1 MGHKMEFIE
10 IKRNESEKAAWLEK
24 RKHYVT
30 GTDAGKLIGVSPY
43 GGKFAVWLD
52 KMGRAAPVVETP
64 AMKAGK
70 KFESAIL
77 QTYAEEMNCKLEHVD
92 GYQLITCDK
101 YPRLGASLDGWNHDL
116 QIPVDAKNIKWK
128 NEKWG
133 DAWTD
138 QFPEYY
144 KAQLQVQMMVTGA
157 TFAHLAVMFSGQDF
171 FIYSMEYDEDMAQ
184 KILDA
189 SDEFWPFVERDKMPE
204 ADGSDEATEY
214 IKSEFARGDAAAVK
228 EPTEEI
234 LEALKGL
241 QKAKLDEKDAQD
253 RKTEFENRIKLY
265 MGDATSIKGVCT
277 WKNNKDSVKTDW
289 EQVASVAL
297 ASMSAEDQ
305 KKLIASYTK
314 TKPGVRVLRIT
325 AKGY

>member
-1 MGHKMEFIE
+1 MEFIE
-10 IKRNESEKAAWLEK
+10 TTKTETEKAAWLEK

-30 GTDAGKLIGVSPY
+30 GTDAGKLIGVSPW
-43 GGKFAVWLD
+43 GSKFAVWLD
-52 KMGRAAPVVETP
+52 KTGRAAPVVETP

-92 GYQLITCDK
+92 GYNLITCDK

-116 QIPVDAKNIKWK
+116 KIPVDAKNIKWK

-171 FIYSMEYDEDMAQ
+171 FIYSMEYDEEMAQ

-189 SDEFWPFVERDKMPE
+189 TEEFWPYVENDQMPE

-214 IKSEFARGDAAAVK
+214 IKSEFAMGDAAAVK
-228 EPTEEI
+228 DPTEEI

-241 QKAKLDEKDAQD
+241 QKAKLDEKDALD

-265 MGDATSIKGVCT
+265 MGDATAIKGVCT

-305 KKLIASYTK
+305 KKLIDSYTT
-314 TKPGVRVLRIT
+314 TKPGARVLRIT

>member
-1 MGHKMEFIE
+1 MEFIE
-10 IKRNESEKAAWLEK
+10 IKRNEAEKAAWLEK
-24 RKHYVT
+24 RKHYIT
-30 GTDAGKLIGVSPY
+30 GTDAGKLIGVSPW

-52 KMGRAAPVVETP
+52 KTGRAAPVVETP

-77 QTYAEEMNCKLEHVD
+77 QMYAEEMNCKLEHVD

-189 SDEFWPFVERDKMPE
+189 SDEFWPFVERNKMPE

-241 QKAKLDEKDAQD
+241 QKAKLDEKDAQN
-253 RKTEFENRIKLY
+253 RKTEFENRIKLF
-265 MGDATSIKGVCT
+265 MGDATAIKGVCT
-277 WKNNKDSVKTDW
+277 WNNNKDSVKTDW

-314 TKPGVRVLRIT
+314 TKPGARVLRIT

>member
-1 MGHKMEFIE
+1 MEYIE
-10 IKRNESEKAAWLEK
+10 TTKNEANKDAWLEK
-24 RKHYVT
+24 RKHYIT
-30 GTDAGKLIGVSPY
+30 GTDAGKLIGVSPW

-52 KMGRAAPVVETP
+52 KTGRTAPVAETP

-77 QTYAEEMNCKLEHVD
+77 QMYAEEMNCKLEHVD

-128 NEKWG
+128 NENWG

-157 TFAHLAVMFSGQDF
+157 KFAHLAVMFSGQDF
-171 FIYSMEYDEDMAQ
+171 FIYTMEYDEELAK

-189 SDEFWPFVERDKMPE
+189 ADAFWPYVEGDQMPE
-204 ADGSDEATEY
+204 ADGSDATTEY
-214 IKSEFARGDAAAVK
+214 IKKEYAVGHADEEKEASDEMIEAVK
-228 EPTEEI
+228 S
-234 LEALKGL
+234 LQQAKADKKEA
-241 QKAKLDEKDAQD
+241 EKREA
-253 RKTEFENRIKLY
+253 EFSNRIKVY
-265 MGDATSIKGVCT
+265 MGDATVVPGWCT
-277 WKNNKDSVKTDW
+277 WKNNKDGVSIDW
-289 EQVASVAL
+289 ESIATIAM
-297 ASMSAEDQ
+297 AGMDAAEREA
-305 KKLIASYTK
+305 LIAQHTTK
-314 TKPGVRVLRIT
+314 KQGARVLRIT
-325 AKGY
+325 AKGL

>member
-1 MGHKMEFIE
+1 MEFIE
-10 IKRNESEKAAWLEK
+10 IKRNEAEKAAWLEK

-52 KMGRAAPVVETP
+52 KTGRAAPVVETP

-92 GYQLITCDK
+92 GYNLITCDK

-189 SDEFWPFVERDKMPE
+189 SDEFWPYVERDKMPE

-228 EPTEEI
+228 DPTEEI

-265 MGDATSIKGVCT
+265 MGDATAIKGVCT

-305 KKLIASYTK
+305 KKLIASYTT
-314 TKPGVRVLRIT
+314 TKPGARVLRIT

>member
-1 MGHKMEFIE
+1 MEFIE
-10 IKRNESEKAAWLEK
+10 IKRNEAEKSAWLEK

-30 GTDAGKLIGVSPY
+30 GTDAGKLIGVSPW

-52 KMGRAAPVVETP
+52 KTGRAAPVVETP

-92 GYQLITCDK
+92 GYNLITCDK

-144 KAQLQVQMMVTGA
+144 KAQLQVQMMVTGT

-253 RKTEFENRIKLY
+253 RKTEFENRIKLF

-305 KKLIASYTK
+305 KKLVASYTT
-314 TKPGVRVLRIT
+314 TKPGARVLRIT

>member
-1 MGHKMEFIE
+1 MEFIE
-10 IKRNESEKAAWLEK
+10 IKRNEAEKAAWLEK

-92 GYQLITCDK
+92 GYNLITCDK

-189 SDEFWPFVERDKMPE
+189 TDEFWPYVENDQMPE

-228 EPTEEI
+228 DPTEEI

-265 MGDATSIKGVCT
+265 MGDATAIKGVCT

-297 ASMSAEDQ
+297 ASMSAEDK

-314 TKPGVRVLRIT
+314 TKPGARVLRIT

>member
-1 MGHKMEFIE
+1 MEFIE

-24 RKHYVT
+24 RKHYIT
-30 GTDAGKLIGVSPY
+30 GTDAGKLIGVSPW

-52 KMGRAAPVVETP
+52 KTGRAAPVVETP

-133 DAWTD
+133 DAWTSD
-138 QFPEYY
+138 FPEYY

-189 SDEFWPFVERDKMPE
+189 TEEFWPYVENDQMPE

-228 EPTEEI
+228 DPTEEI

-241 QKAKLDEKDAQD
+241 HKAKLDEKDAQD

-265 MGDATSIKGVCT
+265 MGDATAIKGVCT

-305 KKLIASYTK
+305 KKLVASYTT
-314 TKPGVRVLRIT
+314 TKPGARVLRIT

>member
-1 MGHKMEFIE
+1 MEYIE
-10 IKRNESEKAAWLEK
+10 TKKNENEKDAWLEK

-52 KMGRAAPVVETP
+52 KTGRAAPVVETP

-77 QTYAEEMNCKLEHVD
+77 QMYAEEMNCKLEHVD

-171 FIYSMEYDEDMAQ
+171 YIYSMEYDEEMAQ

-189 SDEFWPFVERDKMPE
+189 TEEFWHYVENDQMPE

-228 EPTEEI
+228 DPTEEI

-241 QKAKLDEKDAQD
+241 QKANLDEKDAQT
-253 RKTEFENRIKLY
+253 RKAEAENKIKVY
-265 MGDATSIKGVCT
+265 MGDATVIKGVCT

-305 KKLIASYTK
+305 KKLIASYTT
-314 TKPGVRVLRIT
+314 TKPGARVLRIT

>member
-1 MGHKMEFIE
+1 MEFIE
-10 IKRNESEKAAWLEK
+10 TTKNEANKDAWLEK
-24 RKHYVT
+24 RKHYIT

-52 KMGRAAPVVETP
+52 KTGRAAPVVETP

-92 GYQLITCDK
+92 GYNLITCDK

-204 ADGSDEATEY
+204 ADCSDEATEY

-241 QKAKLDEKDAQD
+241 QKAKLDEKDAQT
-253 RKTEFENRIKLY
+253 RKTEFENRIKLF
-265 MGDATSIKGVCT
+265 MGDATAIKGVCT
-277 WKNNKDSVKTDW
+277 WNNNKDSVKTDW

-297 ASMSAEDQ
+297 ASMSAEDRE
-305 KKLIASYTK
+305 KLIASYTK
-314 TKPGVRVLRIT
+314 TKPGARVLRIT

>member
-1 MGHKMEFIE
+1 MEFIE
-10 IKRNESEKAAWLEK
+10 IKRNEAEKAAWLEK
-24 RKHYVT
+24 RKHYIT
-30 GTDAGKLIGVSPY
+30 GTDAGKLIGVSPW

-52 KMGRAAPVVETP
+52 KTGRAAPVVETP

-92 GYQLITCDK
+92 GYNLITCDK

-144 KAQLQVQMMVTGA
+144 KAQLQVQMMITGA
-157 TFAHLAVMFSGQDF
+157 KFAHLAVMFSGQDF
-171 FIYSMEYDEDMAQ
+171 FIYQMEWDEDMAQ

-189 SDEFWPFVERDKMPE
+189 SDEFWPFVERDNMPE

-228 EPTEEI
+228 DPTEEI

-253 RKTEFENRIKLY
+253 RKTEFENRIKLF
-265 MGDATSIKGVCT
+265 MGDATAIKGVCT

-305 KKLIASYTK
+305 KKLVASYTT
-314 TKPGVRVLRIT
+314 TKPGARVLRIT

>member
-1 MGHKMEFIE
+1 MEFIE
-10 IKRNESEKAAWLEK
+10 ITKNEANKDAWLEK
-24 RKHYVT
+24 RKHYIT
-30 GTDAGKLIGVSPY
+30 GTDAGKLIGVSPW

-52 KMGRAAPVVETP
+52 KTGRAAPVVETP

-128 NEKWG
+128 NEMWG

-214 IKSEFARGDAAAVK
+214 IKSEFARGDDATVK

-241 QKAKLDEKDAQD
+241 QKAKLDEKDAQN
-253 RKTEFENRIKLY
+253 RKTEFENRIKLF
-265 MGDATSIKGVCT
+265 MGDATAIKGVCT
-277 WKNNKDSVKTDW
+277 WNNNKDSVKTDW

-314 TKPGVRVLRIT
+314 TKPGARVLRIT

>member
-1 MGHKMEFIE
+1 MEFIE
-10 IKRNESEKAAWLEK
+10 IKRNEAEKAAWLEK

-92 GYQLITCDK
+92 GYNLITCDK

-128 NEKWG
+128 NDKWG

-189 SDEFWPFVERDKMPE
+189 SDEFWPYVERDKMPE

-214 IKSEFARGDAAAVK
+214 IKSEFAMGDSAAVK

-241 QKAKLDEKDAQD
+241 QKAKLDEKDAQT

-265 MGDATSIKGVCT
+265 MGDATVINGVCT

-305 KKLIASYTK
+305 KKLIASYTT
-314 TKPGVRVLRIT
+314 TKPGARVLRIT

>member
-1 MGHKMEFIE
+1 MEFIE
-10 IKRNESEKAAWLEK
+10 IKRNEAEKAAWLEK

-171 FIYSMEYDEDMAQ
+171 FIYSMEYDDDMAQ

-189 SDEFWPFVERDKMPE
+189 SDEFWPYVERDKMPE

-234 LEALKGL
+234 LEALNGL
-241 QKAKLDEKDAQD
+241 QKAKLDEKDAQN
-253 RKTEFENRIKLY
+253 RKTEFENRIKLF
-265 MGDATSIKGVCT
+265 MGDATAIKGVCT
-277 WKNNKDSVKTDW
+277 WNNNKDSVKTDW

-314 TKPGVRVLRIT
+314 TKPGARVLRIT

>member
-1 MGHKMEFIE
+1 MEFIE
-10 IKRNESEKAAWLEK
+10 IKRNEAEKAAWLEK
-24 RKHYVT
+24 RKHYIT
-30 GTDAGKLIGVSPY
+30 GTDAGKIIGVSPW

-52 KMGRAAPVVETP
+52 KTGRAAPVVETP

-77 QTYAEEMNCKLEHVD
+77 QMYAEEMNCKLEHVD

-189 SDEFWPFVERDKMPE
+189 SEEFWPFVERDKMPE

-214 IKSEFARGDAAAVK
+214 IKSEFARGDAASVK

-234 LEALKGL
+234 LESLKGL
-241 QKAKLDEKDAQD
+241 QKAKLDEKDAQN
-253 RKTEFENRIKLY
+253 RKTEFENRIKLF
-265 MGDATSIKGVCT
+265 MGDATAIKGVCT
-277 WKNNKDSVKTDW
+277 WNNNKDSIKTDW

-305 KKLIASYTK
+305 KKLVASYTT
-314 TKPGVRVLRIT
+314 TKPGARVLRIT
-325 AKGY
+325 ANGY

>member
-1 MGHKMEFIE
+1 MEFIE
-10 IKRNESEKAAWLEK
+10 TKKNENEKAAWLEK

-52 KMGRAAPVVETP
+52 KTGRAAPVVETP

-171 FIYSMEYDEDMAQ
+171 FIYSMEYDEDMTQ

-189 SDEFWPFVERDKMPE
+189 SDEFWPFVERDQMPE

-241 QKAKLDEKDAQD
+241 QKAKLDEKDAQN
-253 RKTEFENRIKLY
+253 RKTEFENRIKLF
-265 MGDATSIKGVCT
+265 MGDATAIKGVCT
-277 WKNNKDSVKTDW
+277 WNNNKDSVKTDW

-314 TKPGVRVLRIT
+314 TKPGARVLRIT

>member
-1 MGHKMEFIE
+1 MEYIE
-10 IKRNESEKAAWLEK
+10 TTKTETEKAAWLEK
-24 RKHYVT
+24 RKHYIT
-30 GTDAGKLIGVSPY
+30 GTDAGKLIGVSPW

-52 KMGRAAPVVETP
+52 KTGRAAPVVETP

-92 GYQLITCDK
+92 GYNLITCDK

-116 QIPVDAKNIKWK
+116 KIPVDAKNIKWK

-171 FIYSMEYDEDMAQ
+171 FIYSMEYDEEMAQ

-189 SDEFWPFVERDKMPE
+189 TEEFWPYVENDQMPE

-214 IKSEFARGDAAAVK
+214 IKSEFAMGDAAAVK
-228 EPTEEI
+228 DPTEEI

-241 QKAKLDEKDAQD
+241 QKAKLDEKDALD

-265 MGDATSIKGVCT
+265 MGDATAIKGVCT

-305 KKLIASYTK
+305 KKLVASYTT
-314 TKPGVRVLRIT
+314 TKPGARVLRIT

>member
-1 MGHKMEFIE
+1 MEFIE
-10 IKRNESEKAAWLEK
+10 TTKNEAAKAAWLEK
-24 RKHYVT
+24 RKHYIT

-52 KMGRAAPVVETP
+52 KTGRAAPVVETP

-70 KFESAIL
+70 KFEPAIL

-92 GYQLITCDK
+92 GYNLITCDK

-241 QKAKLDEKDAQD
+241 QKAKLDEKDAQN
-253 RKTEFENRIKLY
+253 RKTEFENRIKLF
-265 MGDATSIKGVCT
+265 MGDATAIKGVCT
-277 WKNNKDSVKTDW
+277 WNNNKDSIKTDW
-289 EQVASVAL
+289 EQVANVAL

-314 TKPGVRVLRIT
+314 TKPGARVLRIT

>member
-1 MGHKMEFIE
+1 MEFIE

-30 GTDAGKLIGVSPY
+30 GTDAGKLIGVSPW

-52 KMGRAAPVVETP
+52 KTGRAAPVVETP

-92 GYQLITCDK
+92 GYNLITCDK

-116 QIPVDAKNIKWK
+116 KIPVDAKNIKWK

-171 FIYSMEYDEDMAQ
+171 FIYSMEYDEEMAQ

-189 SDEFWPFVERDKMPE
+189 TEEFWPYVENDQMPE

-214 IKSEFARGDAAAVK
+214 IKSEFAMGDAAAVK
-228 EPTEEI
+228 DPTEEI

-241 QKAKLDEKDAQD
+241 QKAKLDEKDALD

-265 MGDATSIKGVCT
+265 MGDATAIKGVCT

-305 KKLIASYTK
+305 KKLVASYTT
-314 TKPGVRVLRIT
+314 TKPGARVLRIT

>member
-1 MGHKMEFIE
+1 MEFIE
-10 IKRNESEKAAWLEK
+10 TTKNEAAKDAWLEK
-24 RKHYVT
+24 RKHYIT

-77 QTYAEEMNCKLEHVD
+77 QMYAEEMNCKLEHVD
-92 GYQLITCDK
+92 GYNLITCDK

-116 QIPVDAKNIKWK
+116 HVPVDAKNIKWK

-171 FIYSMEYDEDMAQ
+171 FIYSMEYDEEMAQ

-189 SDEFWPFVERDKMPE
+189 SDEFWPYVERDKMPE

-214 IKSEFARGDAAAVK
+214 IKSEFSRGDAAAVK

-241 QKAKLDEKDAQD
+241 QKAKLDEKDAQT
-253 RKTEFENRIKLY
+253 RKAEFENRIKLF
-265 MGDATSIKGVCT
+265 MGDATAIKGVCT
-277 WKNNKDSVKTDW
+277 WNNNKDSVKTDW

-305 KKLIASYTK
+305 KKLIASYTT
-314 TKPGVRVLRIT
+314 TKPGARVLRIT

>member
-1 MGHKMEFIE
+1 MEFIE
-10 IKRNESEKAAWLEK
+10 IKRNEAEKAAWLEK
-24 RKHYVT
+24 RKHYIT
-30 GTDAGKLIGVSPY
+30 GTDAGKLIGVSPW

-52 KMGRAAPVVETP
+52 KTGRAAPVVETP

-92 GYQLITCDK
+92 GYNLITCDK

-189 SDEFWPFVERDKMPE
+189 SDEFWPYVERDKMPE

-228 EPTEEI
+228 DPTEEI

-265 MGDATSIKGVCT
+265 MGDATAIKGVCT
-277 WKNNKDSVKTDW
+277 WNNNKDSVKTDW

-305 KKLIASYTK
+305 KKLIASYTT
-314 TKPGVRVLRIT
+314 TKPGARVLRIT

>member
-1 MGHKMEFIE
+1 MEFIE
-10 IKRNESEKAAWLEK
+10 TKRNEAEKAAWLEK

-92 GYQLITCDK
+92 GYNLITCDK

-157 TFAHLAVMFSGQDF
+157 TFAHLAVMFSRQDF

-189 SDEFWPFVERDKMPE
+189 TEEFWPFVERDKMPE

-228 EPTEEI
+228 DPTEEI

-265 MGDATSIKGVCT
+265 MGDATAIKGVCT

-297 ASMSAEDQ
+297 ASMSDEDQ
-305 KKLIASYTK
+305 KKLVASYTT
-314 TKPGVRVLRIT
+314 TKPGARVLRNT

>member
-1 MGHKMEFIE
+1 MEFIE
-10 IKRNESEKAAWLEK
+10 TTKNEADKAVWLEK
-24 RKHYVT
+24 RKHYIT

-52 KMGRAAPVVETP
+52 KTGRAAPVVETP

-77 QTYAEEMNCKLEHVD
+77 QMYAEEMNCKLEHVD
-92 GYQLITCDK
+92 GYNLITSDK

-133 DAWTD
+133 EAWTD
-138 QFPEYY
+138 EFPEYY

-171 FIYSMEYDEDMAQ
+171 FIYSMEYDEEMAQ

-189 SDEFWPFVERDKMPE
+189 SDEFWHYVENDQMPE

-214 IKSEFARGDAAAVK
+214 IKSEFARGDAADVK

-241 QKAKLDEKDAQD
+241 QKAKLDEKDAQN
-253 RKTEFENRIKLY
+253 RKTEFENRIKLF
-265 MGDATSIKGVCT
+265 MGDATAIKGVCT
-277 WKNNKDSVKTDW
+277 WNNNKDSVKTDW
-289 EQVASVAL
+289 EQVANVAL

-314 TKPGVRVLRIT
+314 TKPGERVLRIT
-325 AKGY
+325 AKVIKK

>member
-1 MGHKMEFIE
+1 MEFIE
-10 IKRNESEKAAWLEK
+10 IKRNEAEKAAWLEK
-24 RKHYVT
+24 RKHYIT
-30 GTDAGKLIGVSPY
+30 GTDAGKLIGVSPW

-52 KMGRAAPVVETP
+52 KTGRAAPVVETP

-92 GYQLITCDK
+92 GYNLITCDK

-157 TFAHLAVMFSGQDF
+157 SFAHLAVMFSGQDF
-171 FIYSMEYDEDMAQ
+171 YIYSMEYDEDMAQ

-189 SDEFWPFVERDKMPE
+189 SDEFWPFVERDNMPE

-228 EPTEEI
+228 DPTEEI

-253 RKTEFENRIKLY
+253 RKTEFENRIKLF
-265 MGDATSIKGVCT
+265 MGDATAIKGVCT

-297 ASMSAEDQ
+297 ASMSADDQ
-305 KKLIASYTK
+305 KKLVASYTT
-314 TKPGVRVLRIT
+314 TKPGARVLRIT

>member
-1 MGHKMEFIE
+1 MEFIE
-10 IKRNESEKAAWLEK
+10 IKRNEAEKAAWLEK

-77 QTYAEEMNCKLEHVD
+77 QMYAEEMNCKLEHVD
-92 GYQLITCDK
+92 GYNLITCDK

-133 DAWTD
+133 EAWTD
-138 QFPEYY
+138 EFPEYY

-157 TFAHLAVMFSGQDF
+157 SFAHLAVMFSGQDF

-214 IKSEFARGDAAAVK
+214 IKSEFARGAAAAVK
-228 EPTEEI
+228 DPTEEI
-234 LEALKGL
+234 LEALKDL
-241 QKAKLDEKDAQD
+241 QKAKLDEKDAQT
-253 RKTEFENRIKLY
+253 RKAEAENKIKVY
-265 MGDATSIKGVCT
+265 MGDATVIKGVCT

-305 KKLIASYTK
+305 KKLVASYTT
-314 TKPGVRVLRIT
+314 TKPGARVLRIT

>member
-1 MGHKMEFIE
+1 MEFIE
-10 IKRNESEKAAWLEK
+10 ITKNEAAKDAWLEK
-24 RKHYVT
+24 RKHYIT

-52 KMGRAAPVVETP
+52 KTGRAAPVVETP

-77 QTYAEEMNCKLEHVD
+77 QMYAEEMNCKLEHVD

-189 SDEFWPFVERDKMPE
+189 TEEFWPFVERDKMPE

-214 IKSEFARGDAAAVK
+214 IKSEFARGDADAVK

-265 MGDATSIKGVCT
+265 MGDATAIKGVCT

-314 TKPGVRVLRIT
+314 TKPGARVLRIT

>member
-1 MGHKMEFIE
+1 MEFIE
-10 IKRNESEKAAWLEK
+10 IKRNEAEKAAWLEK
-24 RKHYVT
+24 RKHYIT
-30 GTDAGKLIGVSPY
+30 GTDAGKLIGVSPW

-52 KMGRAAPVVETP
+52 KTGRAAPVVETP

-92 GYQLITCDK
+92 GYNLITCDK

-171 FIYSMEYDEDMAQ
+171 FIYSMEYDDDMAQ

-228 EPTEEI
+228 DPTEEI

-265 MGDATSIKGVCT
+265 MGDATAIKGVCT
-277 WKNNKDSVKTDW
+277 WNNNKDSVKTDW

-314 TKPGVRVLRIT
+314 TKPGARVLRIT

>member
-1 MGHKMEFIE
+1 MEFIE
-10 IKRNESEKAAWLEK
+10 IKRNEAEKAAWLEK

-189 SDEFWPFVERDKMPE
+189 TDEFWPYVENDQMPE

-228 EPTEEI
+228 DPTEEI

-265 MGDATSIKGVCT
+265 MGDATAIKGVCT

-305 KKLIASYTK
+305 KKLVAAYTT
-314 TKPGVRVLRIT
+314 TKPGARVLRIT

>member
-1 MGHKMEFIE
+1 MEFIE
-10 IKRNESEKAAWLEK
+10 TTKTETEKAAWLEK

-30 GTDAGKLIGVSPY
+30 GTDAGKLIGVSPW

-52 KMGRAAPVVETP
+52 KTGRAAPVVETP

-92 GYQLITCDK
+92 GYNLITCDK

-116 QIPVDAKNIKWK
+116 KIPVDAKNIKWK

-171 FIYSMEYDEDMAQ
+171 FIYSMEYDEEMAQ

-189 SDEFWPFVERDKMPE
+189 TEEFWPYVENDQMPE

-228 EPTEEI
+228 DPTEEI

-241 QKAKLDEKDAQD
+241 QKAKLDEKDALD

-265 MGDATSIKGVCT
+265 MGDATAIKGVCT

-305 KKLIASYTK
+305 KKLVASYTT
-314 TKPGVRVLRIT
+314 TKPGARVLRIT

>member
-1 MGHKMEFIE
+1 MEFIE
-10 IKRNESEKAAWLEK
+10 IKRNEAEKAAWLEK

-92 GYQLITCDK
+92 GYNLITCDK

-184 KILDA
+184 KIIDA
-189 SDEFWPFVERDKMPE
+189 TDEFWPYVENDQMPE

-214 IKSEFARGDAAAVK
+214 IKIEFARGDAAAVK
-228 EPTEEI
+228 DPTEEI

-265 MGDATSIKGVCT
+265 MGDATAIKGVCT
-277 WKNNKDSVKTDW
+277 WKNNKDIVKTDW

-297 ASMSAEDQ
+297 ASMSAEDK

-314 TKPGVRVLRIT
+314 TKPGARVLRIT

>member
-1 MGHKMEFIE
+1 MEFIE
-10 IKRNESEKAAWLEK
+10 TKKNENEKDAWLEK

-30 GTDAGKLIGVSPY
+30 GTDAGKLIGVSPF

-52 KMGRAAPVVETP
+52 KTGRAAPVAETP

-189 SDEFWPFVERDKMPE
+189 SDEFWPYVENDQMPE

-241 QKAKLDEKDAQD
+241 QKAKLDEKDAQN
-253 RKTEFENRIKLY
+253 RKTEFENRIKLF
-265 MGDATSIKGVCT
+265 MGDATAIKGVCT
-277 WKNNKDSVKTDW
+277 WNNNKDSVKTDW

-305 KKLIASYTK
+305 KKLIASYTT
-314 TKPGVRVLRIT
+314 TKPGARVLRIT

>member
-1 MGHKMEFIE
+1 MEYIE
-10 IKRNESEKAAWLEK
+10 TTKTETEKAAWLEK

-52 KMGRAAPVVETP
+52 KTGRAAPVVETP

-92 GYQLITCDK
+92 GYNLITCDK

-189 SDEFWPFVERDKMPE
+189 SDEFWPYVERDKMPE

-228 EPTEEI
+228 DPTEEI

-265 MGDATSIKGVCT
+265 MGDATAIKGVCT

-305 KKLIASYTK
+305 KKLIASYTT
-314 TKPGVRVLRIT
+314 TKPGARVLRIT